1 MSPCVSSAES
11 ENWNVFYTAAVRM
24 GDTDEQAA
32 FRLEVRA
39 FLNAN
44 ADLKQGDD
52 RDWSRNGAS
61 TDPVV
66 AEGYRRRCMAWQR
79 LLADNGWAGIT
90 WPKEFGGRGGT
101 SVQQMI
107 FNQEIARYDAT
118 SGFITA
124 TLALVGSTLM
134 AHATPEQQERH
145 LGPLLRGE
153 ELWCQLFSEP
163 EAGSDLSN
171 VGCRAVRDGDEFVV
185 NGQKVWNSEAQ
196 HAAFGILLV
205 RTSPDLPKHDG
216 ITFLMV
222 DMSTP
227 GIEVRPLVQAQGVAH
242 FNEVFFDDV
251 RIPIANVIGDFDGG
265 WKVTRTTLRNESSMI
280 SGAGQATTFPAVL
293 ATARRVGRTSEP
305 VVRQELARVWSN
317 EAVLR
322 YLQLRTQ
329 TAVATGRR
337 DLAIHGSLLKNAFT
351 RTLAHRVTLALDLEG
366 PEGMLDADAEGSGFW
381 QYQCLN
387 QFASR
392 IGGGTEE
399 IHRNNLA
406 EQALGLPREQR
417 TDLDVPW
424 RDLQRRSGGT

>member
-1 MSPCVSSAES
+1 M
-11 ENWNVFYTAAVRM
+11 T
-24 GDTDEQAA
+24 
-32 FRLEVRA
+32 
-39 FLNAN
+39 
-44 ADLKQGDD
+44 
-52 RDWSRNGAS
+52 
-61 TDPVV
+61 
-66 AEGYRRRCMAWQR
+66 
-79 LLADNGWAGIT
+79 
-90 WPKEFGGRGGT
+90 
-101 SVQQMI
+101 
-107 FNQEIARYDAT
+107 
-118 SGFITA
+118 
-124 TLALVGSTLM
+124 
-134 AHATPEQQERH
+134 HATPEQQARFV
-145 LGPLLRGE
+145 GPLLRGE

-171 VGCRAVRDGDEFVV
+171 VGCRAERDGDEFVV

-196 HAAFGILLV
+196 HASWGILLV
-205 RTSPDLPKHDG
+205 RTSPDRPKHDG
-216 ITFLMV
+216 ITFLIV
-222 DMSTP
+222 DMASP
-227 GIEVRPLVQAQGVAH
+227 GIDVRPLVQAQGVAH

-251 RIPIANVIGDFDGG
+251 RIPVANVVGEIDGG
-265 WKVTRTTLRNESSMI
+265 WKVARTTLRNESSMI

-293 ATARRVGRTSEP
+293 ATARRMGRTDEP

-417 TDLDVPW
+417 DDLDAPW
-424 RDLQRRSGGT
+424 RELQRRSGGS